1 MGRAQDWG
9 LGLVATGIVAVVVG
23 ALLLVTP
30 MGTHHSG
37 NCGSVVAPRHPT
49 LNNDDTLQE
58 QVLADHDCPTERR
71 FRGVVAVVVIAG
83 GVAVATVGA
92 ARPRRATS
100 GALTTDGG
108 AGTSAA

>member
-1 MGRAQDWG
+1 MSGTRGR
-9 LGLVATGIVAVVVG
+9 GLVAAGIVAVVVG

-37 NCGSVVAPRHPT
+37 DCGSVVAPRHPT

-58 QVLADHDCPTERR
+58 QVLADQDCPAERR
-71 FRGVVAVVVIAG
+71 FRGVVAVVVIVG
-83 GVAVATVGA
+83 GVAVAVAGA
-92 ARPRRATS
+92 WRPRRVGT

-108 AGTSAA
+108 AGTGGA